1 MKTRRR
7 TLLAG
12 TLALAAS
19 QRAWAQGTAKKG
31 GVLKVSAPTN
41 PSSLDPATGG
51 SGQDHAFLYPI
62 FDTLVEFDF
71 PTLKAL
77 PGLAE
82 SWKFPDPKT
91 LVLNLRSGVQFHD
104 GTPLDAE
111 AVKFNLERNRTD
123 ARSSIKADLLTV
135 DTIEVTG
142 PLQVTLKLK
151 QPDSALPL
159 ILSDRAGMMC
169 SPKAVKELGKDH
181 DRKPVGSGPYRC
193 TGWNDNEKVT
203 YARNDKYWKPGQPLL
218 DGLEFAVITE
228 TNTGL
233 RSVVAGQNDFVYFLS
248 PQQKTVIDRAKNLTS
263 VTGPTLYCV
272 QIFLN
277 YGRPPLDNPKVRL
290 AINHAIDRIAYSK
303 ATMGGLA
310 EPAWMALP
318 SAHWAYDAKLAD
330 GWPHDPDKAKKLLA
344 EAGHP
349 NGIDITLLGY
359 SDQRSQQRQEVLIEQ
374 FSKAGIRCKWTTG
387 SIPEMSAAFFA
398 DKKGEGLL
406 AAWTGRPDPSL
417 TYSLMFSKDAYYN
430 AGRTEWSPE
439 LTAALLETR
448 ASEDLEARKAAFAK
462 VQKIV
467 VDAALVVPLV
477 FQLELDAQ
485 VAKVKGY
492 RPNLL
497 GKPRFDASGWSLGS
511 MLTSNVTSPRMR
523 RFHRASRAQ
532 GRGVL
537 SIVPILSRS
546 E

>member
-1 MKTRRR
+1 MNTPRRAFV
-7 TLLAG
+7 AG
-12 TLALAAS
+12 GLALAAARQS
-19 QRAWAQGTAKKG
+19 WAQAGARKG
-31 GVLKVSAPTN
+31 GVLKISAPTN

-62 FDTLVEFDF
+62 FDTLVAFDYA
-71 PTLKAL
+71 TLQAK
-77 PGLAE
+77 PGLAD
-82 SWKFPDPKT
+82 SWKYADPKT
-91 LVLNLRSGVQFHD
+91 LVMNIRSGVLFHD
-104 GTPLDAE
+104 GTACDAE
-111 AVKFNLERNRTD
+111 AVKFNLDRNRTD
-123 ARSSIKADLLTV
+123 QRSSIKADLATV
-135 DTIEVTG
+135 EAVEVTG
-142 PLQVTLKLK
+142 PLQVTLKLT
-151 QPDSALPL
+151 QADSALPL

-181 DRKPVGSGPYRC
+181 DRKPVGAGPWKLVS
-193 TGWNDNEKVT
+193 WNDNEKVVYT
-203 YARNDKYWKPGQPLL
+203 RFDKYWQSGQPLL
-218 DGLEFAVITE
+218 DGLEFAIISE

-248 PQQKTVIDRAKNLTS
+248 PQQKAVIDRSKNINA

-277 YGRPPLDNPKVRL
+277 YGRPPLDNAKVRL
-290 AINHAIDRIAYSK
+290 AINHAIDRVAFSK

-318 SAHWAYDAKLAD
+318 SAHWAYDPALAN

-349 NGIDITLLGY
+349 NGIEITMLGY
-359 SDQRSQQRQEVLIEQ
+359 SDQRSQQRQEVLLEQ
-374 FSKAGIRCKWTTG
+374 LSKAGIRCKWQTG

-398 DKKGEGLL
+398 DKRGEGLL

-417 TYSLMFSKDAYYN
+417 TYSLMFAKGSYYN

-439 LTAALLETR
+439 LTAALLESR
-448 ASEDLEARKAAFAK
+448 ASEDLAARKAAFAK

-467 VDAALVVPLV
+467 VDSALVVPLV

-497 GKPRFDASGWSLGS
+497 GKPRFD
-511 MLTSNVTSPRMR
+511 
-523 RFHRASRAQ
+523 
-532 GRGVL
+532 GVWL
-537 SIVPILSRS
+537 ES
-546 E
+546 

>member
-1 MKTRRR
+1 MTTRRNV
-7 TLLAG
+7 LAG
-12 TLALAAS
+12 AMALATTR
-19 QRAWAQGTAKKG
+19 QAWAQKKG
-31 GVLKVSAPTN
+31 GILKVSAPTN

-62 FDTLVEFDF
+62 FDTLVTFDY
-71 PTLKAL
+71 PTLKAM

-82 SWKFPDPKT
+82 SWKFTDPKT
-91 LVLNLRSGVQFHD
+91 LVMAIRPGVLFHD

-111 AVKFNLERNRTD
+111 AVKFNLDRNRSD
-123 ARSSIKADLLTV
+123 QRSSIKADLRTV
-135 DTIEVTG
+135 EKIEVTG
-142 PLQVTLKLK
+142 PQQVTVTLA

-159 ILSDRAGMMC
+159 ILSDRAGMMA

-181 DRKPVGSGPYRC
+181 DRKPVGTGPWKFVS
-193 TGWNDNEKVT
+193 WNDNEKVVYT
-203 YARNDKYWKPGQPLL
+203 RNDKYWQAGQPLL
-218 DGLEFAVITE
+218 DGIEMNIIAE

-233 RSVVAGQNDFVYFLS
+233 RSVVAGQNDFVYFLA
-248 PQQKTVIDRAKNLTS
+248 PQQKMVIDRARSLTA

-290 AINHAIDRIAYSK
+290 AINHAIDRQAYSK

-310 EPAWMALP
+310 EVAWMALP
-318 SAHWAYDAKLAD
+318 SAHWAYDPKLANV
-330 GWPHDPDKAKKLLA
+330 WPHDPDKAKKLLA

-359 SDQRSQQRQEVLIEQ
+359 SDQRSQQRQEVLMEQ
-374 FSKAGIRCKWTTG
+374 FSKAGIRCRWQTG

-417 TYSLMFSKDAYYN
+417 TYSLMFAEGSYYN
-430 AGRTEWSPE
+430 AGRKAWSPE
-439 LTAALLETR
+439 LSAALLETR

-467 VDAALVVPLV
+467 CEAALVVPLV
-477 FQLELDAQ
+477 FQLELDAA
-485 VAKVKGY
+485 VGKVKGY

-497 GKPRFDASGWSLGS
+497 GKPRF
-511 MLTSNVTSPRMR
+511 N
-523 RFHRASRAQ
+523 
-532 GRGVL
+532 GVWL
-537 SIVPILSRS
+537 ES
-546 E
+546 

>member
-1 MKTRRR
+1 MNTTRRS
-7 TLLAG
+7 LVAG
-12 TLALAAS
+12 AMALAAAR
-19 QRAWAQGTAKKG
+19 QAWAQTTPKQGTPKKG
-31 GVLKVSAPTN
+31 GILKVSAPTN

-82 SWKFPDPKT
+82 SWKFPDTKS

-104 GTPLDAE
+104 GTPFDAE

-123 ARSSIKADLLTV
+123 ARSSIKADLATV
-135 DTIEVTG
+135 DSIEVTG

-203 YARNDKYWKPGQPLL
+203 YVRNDKYWKGPSLL
-218 DGLEFAVITE
+218 DGMEFAVIAE

-248 PQQKTVIDRAKNLTS
+248 PQQKTVIDRAKNLTA

-272 QIFLN
+272 QMFLN
-277 YGRPPLDNPKVRL
+277 YGRAPLDSPKIRL
-290 AINHAIDRIAYSK
+290 AINHAIDRTVFSK

-318 SAHWAYDAKLAD
+318 SAHWAYDAKLAN
-330 GWPHDPDKAKKLLA
+330 GWPYDPDKAKKLVA
-344 EAGHP
+344 EAGFP
-349 NGIDITLLGY
+349 NGIDMTFLGY
-359 SDQRSQQRQEVLIEQ
+359 SDQRSQQRQEVLMEQ
-374 FSKAGIRCKWTTG
+374 LAKGGIRVKWQTG

-398 DKKGEGLL
+398 DKKGEALL

-417 TYSLMFSKDAYYN
+417 TYSLMFAKDSYYN
-430 AGRTEWSPE
+430 AGRTEASSE

-477 FQLELDAQ
+477 FQLELDAH
-485 VAKVKGY
+485 VGKVKGY

-497 GKPRFDASGWSLGS
+497 GKPRFD
-511 MLTSNVTSPRMR
+511 
-523 RFHRASRAQ
+523 
-532 GRGVL
+532 GVWL
-537 SIVPILSRS
+537 DG
-546 E
+546 

>member
-1 MKTRRR
+1 MKTHRRGFV
-7 TLLAG
+7 AG
-12 TLALAAS
+12 AIALATARES
-19 QRAWAQGTAKKG
+19 WAQATSKKG
-31 GVLKVSAPTN
+31 GILKIAAPTN

-62 FDTLVEFDF
+62 FDTLVAFDY
-71 PTLKAL
+71 PTLKAE

-82 SWKFPDPKT
+82 SWKFTDPKT
-91 LVLNLRSGVQFHD
+91 LVMNLRDGVLFHD
-104 GTPLDAE
+104 GTPCDAA
-111 AVKFNLERNRTD
+111 AVKFNLDRNKSD
-123 ARSSIKADLLTV
+123 VRSSIKADLLTV
-135 DTIEVTG
+135 DSIEVSG
-142 PLQVTLKLK
+142 PRQVTLKLN
-151 QPDSALPL
+151 QADSALPL

-181 DRKPVGSGPYRC
+181 DRKPVGTGP
-193 TGWNDNEKVT
+193 WKLVSWADNEKVV
-203 YARNDKYWKPGQPLL
+203 YARNDKYWKPNMPLL
-218 DGLEFAVITE
+218 DGMEFAIIAE

-233 RSVVAGQNDFVYFLS
+233 RSVVAGQNDFVYFLA
-248 PQQKTVIDRAKNLTS
+248 PQQKTVIDRAKTLS
-263 VTGPTLYCV
+263 AVTGPTLYCV
-272 QIFLN
+272 QVFFN

-290 AINHAIDRIAYSK
+290 ALNHAIDRVAFSK

-310 EPAWMALP
+310 EVAWMALP
-318 SAHWAYDAKLAD
+318 SAHWAYDAALAN
-330 GWPHDPDKAKKLLA
+330 GWPHDPDKARKLLA

-417 TYSLMFSKDAYYN
+417 TYSLMFAKDSYYN

-448 ASEDLEARKAAFAK
+448 ASEDLAARKAAFAK

-467 VDAALVVPLV
+467 VESALVMPLV
-477 FQLELDAQ
+477 FQLELDGQA
-485 VAKVKGY
+485 AKVKGY
-492 RPNLL
+492 KPNLL
-497 GKPRFDASGWSLGS
+497 GKPRFDSVWLES
-511 MLTSNVTSPRMR
+511 
-523 RFHRASRAQ
+523 
-532 GRGVL
+532 
-537 SIVPILSRS
+537 
-546 E
+546 

>member
-1 MKTRRR
+1 MNVPRRSFV
-7 TLLAG
+7 AG
-12 TLALAAS
+12 AAALAAARQS
-19 QRAWAQGTAKKG
+19 WAQGAPKKG
-31 GVLKVSAPTN
+31 GILKVSAPTN

-62 FDTLVEFDF
+62 FDTLVSFDY
-71 PTLKAL
+71 PTLKAV

-82 SWKFPDPKT
+82 SWKFSDPKT
-91 LVLNLRSGVQFHD
+91 LVMNIRSDVQFHD
-104 GTPLDAE
+104 GTPCDGE
-111 AVKFNLERNRTD
+111 AVKFNLDRNRTD
-123 ARSSIKADLLTV
+123 QRSSIKADLATV
-135 DTIEVTG
+135 GSIEVTG
-142 PLQVTLKLK
+142 PRQVTLKLT

-181 DRKPVGSGPYRC
+181 DRKPVGTGPWKC
-193 TGWNDNEKVT
+193 VSWNDNEKVVYT
-203 YARNDKYWKPGQPLL
+203 RNDKYWQPGQPLL
-218 DGLEFAVITE
+218 DGLEFAIITE

-248 PQQKTVIDRAKNLTS
+248 PQQKAVIDRAKSLKA

-277 YGRPPLDNPKVRL
+277 YGRPPFDNAKVRL
-290 AINHAIDRIAYSK
+290 AVNHAIDRVAFSK
-303 ATMGGLA
+303 ATMAGLA
-310 EPAWMALP
+310 EPAWMTLP
-318 SAHWAYDAKLAD
+318 SAHWAYDPALAN
-330 GWPHDPDKAKKLLA
+330 GWPHGPDKARKLLA

-349 NGIDITLLGY
+349 NGIDITMLGY

-374 FSKAGIRCKWTTG
+374 FSKAGIRCKWQTG

-398 DKKGEGLL
+398 DKKGDGLL

-417 TYSLMFSKDAYYN
+417 TYSLMFAKESYYN

-439 LTAALLETR
+439 LTAALLESR
-448 ASEDLEARKAAFAK
+448 ASEDLEARKAAFSK

-467 VDAALVVPLV
+467 VEQALVVPLV

-485 VAKVKGY
+485 TAKVKGY

-497 GKPRFDASGWSLGS
+497 GKPRFD
-511 MLTSNVTSPRMR
+511 
-523 RFHRASRAQ
+523 
-532 GRGVL
+532 GVWL
-537 SIVPILSRS
+537 DS
-546 E
+546 

>member
-1 MKTRRR
+1 MKTNRR
-7 TLLAG
+7 TLIAG
-12 TLALAAS
+12 SLALAATH
-19 QRAWAQGTAKKG
+19 RAAWAQGTPKKG

-82 SWKFPDPKT
+82 SWKFHDTRT

-104 GTPLDAE
+104 GTPFDAE
-111 AVKFNLERNRTD
+111 AAKFNLERNRTD
-123 ARSSIKADLLTV
+123 QRSSIKADLGTV
-135 DTIEVTG
+135 DAIEATG

-181 DRKPVGSGPYRC
+181 DRKPVGTGAYRC

-203 YARNDKYWKPGQPLL
+203 YARNDKYWKQGQPLM
-218 DGLEFAVITE
+218 DGMEFAIIAE

-248 PQQKTVIDRAKNLTS
+248 PQQKSVIDRAKNLTA

-272 QIFLN
+272 QMFLN
-277 YGRPPLDNPKVRL
+277 YGRAPLDNQKLRL
-290 AINHAIDRIAYSK
+290 AINHAIDRTAFSK

-318 SAHWAYDAKLAD
+318 SAHWAYDAKLAN
-330 GWPHDPDKAKKLLA
+330 GWPYDPDKAKKLVA
-344 EAGHP
+344 EAGFP
-349 NGIDITLLGY
+349 NGIDVTFLGY
-359 SDQRSQQRQEVLIEQ
+359 SDQRSQQRQEVLMEQ
-374 FSKAGIRCKWTTG
+374 LAKGGIRVKWQTG

-417 TYSLMFSKDAYYN
+417 TYSLMFAKDSYYN
-430 AGRTEWSPE
+430 AGRTEYSPE

-448 ASEDLEARKAAFAK
+448 ASEDLDARKAAFAK

-467 VDAALVVPLV
+467 VDGGLVVPLV

-485 VAKVKGY
+485 VGRVKGY
-492 RPNLL
+492 KPNLL
-497 GKPRFDASGWSLGS
+497 GKPRFD
-511 MLTSNVTSPRMR
+511 
-523 RFHRASRAQ
+523 
-532 GRGVL
+532 GVWL
-537 SIVPILSRS
+537 DG
-546 E
+546 